1 MKKLVVYMRGALG
14 DIWPVISA
22 IKPIIDK
29 YQISKFDTTIITDN
43 VYYFR
48 ANYPR
53 GLEKFSIDMI
63 NKISPNIIKVS
74 PFINN
79 NFRLPFNDTTDALSQ
94 ENADKMVNEFM
105 FWRPPELKEFVKNF
119 ITPDCIFIDSLFTE
133 CIMKWNW
140 EKQKYERIGDERAI
154 FEFNPPKIEK
164 DYIDDLLINDKH
176 ILIHT
181 RKKQEGDAVT
191 MNDDYYN
198 QIIKYCNKKNINV
211 IVIGTDN
218 LILKG
223 DFVDL
228 RGESPFSFEGTGY
241 LIDKCNMMLGNDS
254 GFSAMKLYQQQKDKL
269 LIMNYPRWSRSP
281 WYFRAIKD
289 KSNCLLLNAQEDN
302 FDKIKKAIGDYYET
316 NNR

>member
-1 MKKLVVYMRGALG
+1 MKKLVTYIRGALG
-14 DIWPVISA
+14 DIWPAITA

-29 YQISKFDTTIITDN
+29 HNISKFDTTVITDN

-63 NKISPNIIKVS
+63 NKISPNVVKVS
-74 PFINN
+74 PFVNN
-79 NFRLPFNDTTDALSQ
+79 NFRLPFDDTTNALSQ

-105 FWRPPELKEFVKNF
+105 FWRPTELKEFVRKF
-119 ITPDCIFIDSLFTE
+119 IGPNTIFIDSLFTE
-133 CIMKWNW
+133 CIMEWNW
-140 EKQKYERIGDERAI
+140 KKQKYERIGDERAT

-164 DYIDDLLINDKH
+164 EYIDDLFMNDTH
-176 ILIHT
+176 IIIHT

-218 LILKG
+218 LILEG
-223 DFVDL
+223 DFIDL
-228 RGESPFSFEGTGY
+228 RGENPFSFDGIGY
-241 LIDKCNMMLGNDS
+241 LIDNCNVMLGNDS

-269 LIMNYPRWSRSP
+269 LIMNYPRWERSS
-281 WYFRAIKD
+281 WYFRTIKD
-289 KSNCLLLNAQEDN
+289 KSNCLLLDARKNNIE
-302 FDKIKKAIGDYYET
+302 KIKQTIGGYYGIT
-316 NNR
+316 NR